1 MASWYLELAAGEA
14 LDPKRVV
21 ISLAKAIQPQLA
33 KQDKLLHMGQLSS
46 LAEPL
51 LTVKEVADFLNVS
64 EETVR
69 RYARDRVLTTVDI
82 PGGAIRFHPKTLLDE
97 LNSFL
102 RPSKFSA

>member
-33 KQDKLLHMGQLSS
+33 NQDKLLHMGRLNS

-51 LTVKEVADFLNVS
+51 LTVKDVANYLNVS

-69 RYARDRVLTTVDI
+69 RYAKDNTFTTVDI
-82 PGGAIRFHPKTLLDE
+82 PGGALRFSPKILLE
-97 LNSFL
+97 EVNNYVRS
-102 RPSKFSA
+102 SKYSA